1 MKNLE
6 GIFFSFL
13 LDNAFSVRE
22 LGVEKLA
29 SIAQEFKA
37 DWVVNVVIPKLKEVN
52 DQPKQGYLYRMTVLC
67 SYVSIIS
74 TLSKEQ
80 INTYILPTMLKACKD
95 TVPNVRFGV
104 LKIIK
109 KICKFI
115 DPAALQKQ
123 FKPYLF
129 YIG

>member
-6 GIFFSFL
+6 AIFFSFL

-52 DQPKQGYLYRMTVLC
+52 D
-67 SYVSIIS
+67 
-74 TLSKEQ
+74 LSL
-80 INTYILPTMLKACKD
+80 IHI
-95 TVPNVRFGV
+95 
-104 LKIIK
+104 
-109 KICKFI
+109 
-115 DPAALQKQ
+115 
-123 FKPYLF
+123 
-129 YIG
+129 